1 MYYSGKA
8 FAYDCYSER
17 GGHLRK
23 EHRQQIKYSGQ
34 SSRPSLKGIRLLFID
49 PYAAGARDSKK
60 YVNPDITKV
69 SVTMKGSPSKVYGI
83 EGHDMLKEISSN
95 MDLKKFYAGNK
106 FGLLIDLRS
115 MANTTVY
122 GSSVRLVNIKDDVF
136 LKIEGTTSGSENLK
150 CHVFTIS
157 HYQMNILDR
166 QFHSVQC

>member
-1 MYYSGKA
+1 
-8 FAYDCYSER
+8 
-17 GGHLRK
+17 
-23 EHRQQIKYSGQ
+23 
-34 SSRPSLKGIRLLFID
+34 
-49 PYAAGARDSKK
+49 
-60 YVNPDITKV
+60 
-69 SVTMKGSPSKVYGI
+69 MKGSPSKVYGI

-115 MANTTVY
+115 MANTTVH